1 MKSTLLSRR
10 DLDFLLY
17 EWLRVDE
24 LTKRQRFAEHSRDTF
39 DGVLDLSEELAEK
52 YFAPHNKKSDANEPT
67 FDGTSVTV
75 IGEVKAAIDAFAHAD
90 LIGASMDEAI
100 GGAQLPACVA
110 QAGFA
115 YVSAANVSTSGYLM
129 LTIANANLIS
139 KFGDDEQIERFVK
152 PMLAGRF
159 TGTMALS
166 ETQAGSSLADILTRA
181 EPRGDGTYRLFG
193 SKMWISGAEH
203 ELTENI
209 VNLVLAKIPGAL
221 AGTKG
226 ISLFIVPKYLVEADG
241 SIGDRNDVTLAG
253 LNHKMGQR
261 GISNTV
267 LNFGEG
273 GHTPGGEAGAVG
285 YLVGEPHRG
294 LIYMFHMMNEARLA
308 VGMGAVSLGYTGYL
322 KSVEYARER
331 PQGRL
336 ASAKD
341 PSTPQVPIVEHA
353 DVKRML
359 LAQKAYVEGGLALG
373 LYCTRLIDLQRC
385 PESAE
390 EAEGVTLLLDILV
403 PVAKS
408 WPSQWCLEAN
418 SLAIQVHGGYGYTR
432 EYDVEQHYRDN
443 RLNPIHEG
451 THGIQSLDLLGRKVT
466 QHGGASLAE
475 LGKAVTATL
484 EQADAAGAEAT
495 ELAAQLKSS
504 WQRLLEVTG
513 AMFASGDTEA
523 TLANSVIYLEA
534 FGHVV
539 MAWIWLEQFVVANGQ
554 SGDFYDGK
562 RQAAR
567 YFFRYELPK
576 TAPQFDL
583 LEELDRTTLDMRDAW
598 F

>member
-17 EWLRVDE
+17 EWLRVEE

-39 DGVLDLSEELAEK
+39 DGVLDLSEDLAEK
-52 YFAPHNKKSDANEPT
+52 YFAPHNKKSDAHEPT
-67 FDGTSVTV
+67 FDGQRVTV
-75 IGEVKAAIDAFAHAD
+75 IGEVKEALDAFAQAD
-90 LIGASMDEAI
+90 LIGAGMDESV
-100 GGAQLPACVA
+100 GGAQVPVCVA

-129 LTIANANLIS
+129 LTVANANLIA
-139 KFGDDEQIERFVK
+139 KFGDEKLVDAFVT

-166 ETQAGSSLADILTRA
+166 ETQAGSSLADITTRA
-181 EPRGDGTYRLFG
+181 EPRADGTYRLFG

-203 ELTENI
+203 ELNENI
-209 VNLVLAKIPGAL
+209 VNLVLAKIPGGPV
-221 AGTKG
+221 GTKG
-226 ISLFIVPKYLVEADG
+226 ISLFIVPKYLVGEDG
-241 SIGDRNDVTLAG
+241 SVGERNDVTVAG

-261 GISNTV
+261 GLSNTV

-273 GHTPGGEAGAVG
+273 VHTPDGEGGAVG

-294 LIYMFHMMNEARLA
+294 LTYMFHMMNEARLA

-331 PQGRL
+331 AQGRVV
-336 ASAKD
+336 KD

-359 LAQKAYVEGGLALG
+359 LAQKSYVEGGLALG
-373 LYCTRLIDLQRC
+373 LYCTKLIDLQRTA
-385 PESAE
+385 ESAE
-390 EAEGVTLLLDILV
+390 EAEQVTDLLDILV

-418 SLAIQVHGGYGYTR
+418 NLAIQVHGGYGYTR

-466 QHGGASLAE
+466 QRGGASLTE
-475 LGKAVTATL
+475 LGRAVTATV
-484 EQADAAGAEAT
+484 EQAAAAGGEAA
-495 ELAAQLKSS
+495 ELAALLRSS
-504 WQRLLEVTG
+504 WQRVVEVTA
-513 AMFASGDTEA
+513 AMYAVDDAQA
-523 TLANSVIYLEA
+523 TLANSAIYLEA

-539 MAWIWLEQFVVANGQ
+539 MAWIWLEQFVVADGQ

-567 YFFRYELPK
+567 YFFRYELPR
-576 TAPQFDL
+576 TAPQLDL
-583 LEELDRTTLDMRDAW
+583 LEQLDRTTLEMRDGW

>member
-24 LTKRQRFAEHSRDTF
+24 LTKRQRFAEHSRETF
-39 DGVLDLSEELAEK
+39 DGVLDLSEELAER

-181 EPRGDGTYRLFG
+181 EPRDDGTYRLFG

-209 VNLVLAKIPGAL
+209 VNLVLAKIPGAP

-484 EQADAAGAEAT
+484 EQANAAGAEAT

-513 AMFASGDTEA
+513 SMFASGDTEA
-523 TLANSVIYLEA
+523 TFANSVIYLEA

-539 MAWIWLEQFVVANGQ
+539 MAWIWLEQFVVADGQ

-583 LEELDRTTLDMRDAW
+583 LEGLDRTTLDMRDAW